1 MQAMHGLRLQELH
14 RHRFPLFVILI
25 QWPSVADC
33 GACEDD
39 LVERDLTSG
48 RRGDAKRPSGGMADA
63 QDLKSCL
70 GLPKC
75 GFESRLGY

>member
-1 MQAMHGLRLQELH
+1 M
-14 RHRFPLFVILI
+14 
-25 QWPSVADC
+25 
-33 GACEDD
+33 GAQID
-39 LVERDLTSG
+39 LENNEIAS
-48 RRGDAKRPSGGMADA
+48 KRPSGGMADA